1 MLRGVLMEGRR
12 EEEPKKVKEMIKNFF
27 RERFKEEEWCRPTLE
42 GVHFQIFLK
51 TNMVILRRMR

>member
-1 MLRGVLMEGRR
+1 MEGRR

-27 RERFKEEEWCRPTLE
+27 RERFKEEEWCRPMLE